1 MNEREHHKRP
11 CKLVTLSYVSLIVHV
26 ASEDSI
32 REKQALYKLHFG
44 GHYVIYVFEFASKF
58 GCDTNFVFLPGARKN
73 IVYSLLFGKR
83 SHFGQDLSQ
92 TLEI

>member
-32 REKQALYKLHFG
+32 REKQALYKLHL
-44 GHYVIYVFEFASKF
+44 VAIM
-58 GCDTNFVFLPGARKN
+58 
-73 IVYSLLFGKR
+73 
-83 SHFGQDLSQ
+83 
-92 TLEI
+92 